1 MNSKQLPPNCK
12 EAIAMLRAFLAQCSY
27 SDLDISNE
35 ADVKILLARRQVA
48 EASLQP
54 LRWGPLFPIK

>member
-1 MNSKQLPPNCK
+1 
-12 EAIAMLRAFLAQCSY
+12 MLRAFLAQCSY

-35 ADVKILLARRQVA
+35 ADVKILLARRHVA

-54 LRWGPLFPIK
+54 LR

>member
-12 EAIAMLRAFLAQCSY
+12 EAITMLRAFLAQRSY

-54 LRWGPLFPIK
+54 LHWEPLFPIK